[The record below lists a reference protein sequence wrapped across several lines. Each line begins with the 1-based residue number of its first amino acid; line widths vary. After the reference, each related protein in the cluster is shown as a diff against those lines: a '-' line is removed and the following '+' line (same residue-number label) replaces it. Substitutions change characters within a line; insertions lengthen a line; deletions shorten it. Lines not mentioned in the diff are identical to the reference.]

1 MWTNWT
7 NWTSVEIIGLF
18 GACHVDHQLDHVDH
32 SFNRIR
38 HRNGSLY
45 VRVRRGERRPRGS
58 NLEQKFGIDSVTST
72 MKTRRDLL
80 GDETAPVELQQ
91 IVSAPQLA
99 TLLGISPRM
108 VTEHAKVGIVVR
120 LEPGQYDLKK
130 SVRGFCDHL
139 RDKAQSDELTQE
151 RIRQTREAA
160 DSLALKNAKAKS
172 ELLPAAEVEQEWAGI
187 LRDVRAGCL
196 AITARVQQQLPHL
209 TAHDAAMIDSEIRAA
224 LGRLGDS
231 DA

>member
-1 MWTNWT
+1 MTNT
-7 NWTSVEIIGLF
+7 V
-18 GACHVDHQLDHVDH
+18 
-32 SFNRIR
+32 
-38 HRNGSLY
+38 
-45 VRVRRGERRPRGS
+45 
-58 NLEQKFGIDSVTST
+58 K
-72 MKTRRDLL
+72 KRRDLL
-80 GDETAPVELQQ
+80 GDEPATTELQQ

-108 VTEHAKVGIVVR
+108 VTEHAKVGVVVR
-120 LEPGQYDLKK
+120 LEPGQYDLQK
-130 SVRGFCDHL
+130 SVRGYCDHL